1 MPQNEPNIAGM
12 VKTVGFS
19 KALDRL
25 PVPRT
30 HPAWLEAERA
40 LIPMLAAV
48 EKEAAAPSSSRRKA
62 AAKRSGV
69 TYLN

>member
-1 MPQNEPNIAGM
+1 MTRKDILRALH
-12 VKTVGFS
+12 
-19 KALDRL
+19 ALDRMPISKTSRPYL
-25 PVPRT
+25 D
-30 HPAWLEAERA
+30 AERA
-40 LIPMLAAV
+40 LLCMLAAV